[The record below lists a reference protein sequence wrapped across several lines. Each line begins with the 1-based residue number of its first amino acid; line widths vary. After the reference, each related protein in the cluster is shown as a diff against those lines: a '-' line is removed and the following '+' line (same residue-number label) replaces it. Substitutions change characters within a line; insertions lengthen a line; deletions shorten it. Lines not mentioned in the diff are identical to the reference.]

1 MSKLFVGNLPF
12 ATTEATL
19 NQLFSQFG
27 TVQSINMITDRYTNR
42 PRGFAFVEMDSDTA
56 AQNAISNLN
65 GYELE
70 GRQIVVTLARP
81 QKSFEKRRSTGKTGK
96 RSFRSRSW

>member
-12 ATTEATL
+12 STTEGIL
-19 NQLFSQFG
+19 NQLFSQYG
-27 TVQSINMITDRYTNR
+27 KVQTVNIITDRYTNR
-42 PRGFAFVEMDSDTA
+42 PRGFAFIEMDSDES

-70 GRQIVVTLARP
+70 GRQIVVTQARAP
-81 QKSFEKRRSTGKTGK
+81 ETSK
-96 RSFRSRSW
+96 RSSSNRSSRRPFRKRSW